1 MARNSNILIV
11 SRNSEILWFYRRYS
25 CSRARKHFV
34 KRLEIRG
41 CHYDSS
47 PLGKQ
52 NYERFKGEANWSEK
66 QIKWRKNKM
75 ISAKEDMKNAITLE
89 EKRYDSNSLI
99 EDTYEN
105 SELVNTIK
113 TGEGMEI

>member
-1 MARNSNILIV
+1 
-11 SRNSEILWFYRRYS
+11 
-25 CSRARKHFV
+25 
-34 KRLEIRG
+34 
-41 CHYDSS
+41 
-47 PLGKQ
+47 
-52 NYERFKGEANWSEK
+52 
-66 QIKWRKNKM
+66 M

-113 TGEGMEI
+113 TGGYRNLDILKLNEFM

>member
-1 MARNSNILIV
+1 MNDLKV
-11 SRNSEILWFYRRYS
+11 
-25 CSRARKHFV
+25 
-34 KRLEIRG
+34 
-41 CHYDSS
+41 
-47 PLGKQ
+47 
-52 NYERFKGEANWSEK
+52 K

-89 EKRYDSNSLI
+89 EKRYDGNSLI

>member
-1 MARNSNILIV
+1 
-11 SRNSEILWFYRRYS
+11 
-25 CSRARKHFV
+25 
-34 KRLEIRG
+34 
-41 CHYDSS
+41 
-47 PLGKQ
+47 
-52 NYERFKGEANWSEK
+52 
-66 QIKWRKNKM
+66 M

-113 TGEGMEI
+113 TGGGVWKFRYFKASTFHPCNVKAYRSKFL